1 MPAPSLGEFERID
14 RFLKPLAS
22 GFSGALGLDDDAAV
36 ISPPAGMDLVVTADA
51 IVEGIHFL
59 PDDPP
64 DTIGRK
70 LLRVNVS
77 DLVAKAADP
86 YAYVLT
92 MALPRDLDD
101 DWLEAFALGLSED
114 QGLYGLHLIG
124 GDSVGTRGPITLSVT
139 AFGLAPKD
147 GMVRRR
153 LEVETA
159 AVYVTGSIGD
169 ALLGLD
175 ILTGQRSVPDED
187 DRAFLVRRYRL
198 PQPRL
203 KMVGAIRHYASAA
216 IDVSDG
222 LAADLQHLARVSGL
236 AATLDLAAL
245 PLSPAA
251 RRAVE
256 EDGVPLERLAT
267 AGDDYEVLMAV
278 AEGHAGS
285 LERAARDNGVPLTR
299 VGAIRP
305 GEPGTLTVRNA
316 EGEAV
321 ALQRTGWRH
330 DAGR

>member
-101 DWLEAFALGLSED
+101 DWLEAFALGLAED

-139 AFGLAPKD
+139 AFGLVPKD
-147 GMVRRR
+147 RMVRRR
-153 LEVETA
+153 LEVGTA

-175 ILTGQRSVPDED
+175 ILTGQRSAPDED

-203 KMVGAIRHYASAA
+203 KMVGAIRHHVSAA

-278 AEGHAGS
+278 SEGNAES
-285 LERAARDNGVPLTR
+285 LEGAARDNGVALTR